1 MTVTGYAVTEVDVVL
16 DTGLLLVVMTKTLTE
31 YVPLGS
37 APASGAK
44 AVPDAPEASD
54 SPPVETATVWPTPFL
69 YTANTTRFWLVDQRL
84 VADTE
89 MPLKLP
95 SVPEVAL
102 LMMTEVANATLIV
115 TVSVLEAVFPARLI
129 AERTRVHV
137 PTGRPLIDTP

>member
-95 SVPEVAL
+95 KVPDLAL
-102 LMMTEVANATLIV
+102 VMTTDWAKATCTV
-115 TVSVLEAVFPARLI
+115 TVMEADAELPA
-129 AERTRVHV
+129 
-137 PTGRPLIDTP
+137 